1 MEFAIY
7 MPKNFAPIKNNHTK
21 PLGFHF

>member
-21 PLGFHF
+21 PLGFYF